1 MSGAP
6 DAQLISI
13 AEYRQRIAECIL
25 EGVNRYKQVVTE
37 QIPYQ
42 RPSAVVAA
50 TDPTSVPSLEGVAP
64 SVGSQIGIESS
75 VAQAQKALESSVK
88 KN

>member
-1 MSGAP
+1 
-6 DAQLISI
+6 LISKS
-13 AEYRQRIAECIL
+13 EYRQRIAECIL

-50 TDPTSVPSLEGVAP
+50 TDATSVPSLEGVGA
-64 SVGSQIGIESS
+64 VGSQIGIESS
-75 VAQAQKALESSVK
+75 VAQAQEAIESSVK